1 MKKKLYLYI
10 GLLII
15 SINTANGNLF
25 SIYSY
30 VRQRINI
37 NSITPEETNIC
48 YALQKKI
55 EDYIDNFNSK
65 ISVNI
70 LNKNGEFIVDINGK
84 IPRIPAS
91 NQKILS
97 SAFSLDNL
105 GPNYILKTSLNEM
118 SNGGLYLDASG
129 DPDFDKRHLDELLR
143 GLNSK
148 EINTGIKLPILIS
161 SSNKNTWWPPS
172 WSYSDRKEEYGAPIT
187 KYSIASNASTNALNH
202 PIDNFI
208 NELNA
213 SLVRNN
219 LSSKYFIKPV
229 FNDFSNDFV
238 STIKSVNSAPLYIL
252 LNLVNSESHNYT
264 AEVVFRHSLNNW
276 SHDFP
281 NVKYTKWL
289 NDQNFDS
296 DDFIF
301 ADASGLS
308 RENRVTTYGLSQFLR
323 RMQLSRYSDYYFSS
337 FSILGVRGSLKNVKA
352 PINL

>member
-1 MKKKLYLYI
+1 MKKKLSLYI
-10 GLLII
+10 GLIII

-55 EDYIDNFNSK
+55 EDYIENFNSEK
-65 ISVNI
+65 SVNI

-105 GPNYILKTSLNEM
+105 GPNYILKTSLSEM

-148 EINTGIKLPILIS
+148 EFNTVNKLPILITRS
-161 SSNKNTWWPPS
+161 KKNTWWPPS

-187 KYSIASNASTNALNH
+187 KYSIASNASTNALN
-202 PIDNFI
+202 N
-208 NELNA
+208 
-213 SLVRNN
+213 
-219 LSSKYFIKPV
+219 
-229 FNDFSNDFV
+229 
-238 STIKSVNSAPLYIL
+238 
-252 LNLVNSESHNYT
+252 
-264 AEVVFRHSLNNW
+264 
-276 SHDFP
+276 
-281 NVKYTKWL
+281 
-289 NDQNFDS
+289 
-296 DDFIF
+296 
-301 ADASGLS
+301 
-308 RENRVTTYGLSQFLR
+308 
-323 RMQLSRYSDYYFSS
+323 
-337 FSILGVRGSLKNVKA
+337 
-352 PINL
+352 